1 MSLEEWLQSVS
12 EFERKED
19 WRGLELHC
27 KAKLNADPS
36 YVHALFPLGL
46 ALFKQGNF
54 VGAMPVLG
62 KSAREAPTPQ
72 AWFILAH
79 ARHKAGN
86 TKLAIEAM
94 LKAVDL
100 ESKSHEA
107 WNDLGT
113 LLTAANDYK
122 AALSAFNTAHNLA
135 PKNIQTLKNIGFLYA
150 LSNYPEGVAL
160 VRERI
165 QAISV
170 AEADAFTK
178 EANNAMGKRN

>member
-1 MSLEEWLQSVS
+1 MSLEEWLKTVS
-12 EFERKED
+12 DFERRED

-27 KAKLNADPS
+27 QAKLEADPS

-46 ALFKQGNF
+46 ALFKQGNLF
-54 VGAMPVLG
+54 GAMPVLG

-72 AWFILAH
+72 AWFTLAH
-79 ARHKAGN
+79 ARHKVGN

-100 ESKSHEA
+100 DPTSHEP

-122 AALSAFNTAHNLA
+122 AALNAFNTAHNLA
-135 PKNIQTLKNIGFLYA
+135 PTNIQTLKNIGFLYA

-160 VRERI
+160 VREKI
-165 QAISV
+165 QAISY
-170 AEADAFTK
+170 AEAEAFAKDAT
-178 EANNAMGKRN
+178 NAMKKTT